1 MSSKSRGIID
11 TSPKVHFERFASQEV
26 LQKPRQADNFRKYKI
41 KLWTSCILDIQEK
54 TRKQRS
60 R

>member
-1 MSSKSRGIID
+1 MISK
-11 TSPKVHFERFASQEV
+11 A
-26 LQKPRQADNFRKYKI
+26 LQKTVENRMHGKQTTLENTKYSKYQ
-41 KLWTSCILDIQEK
+41 KWTSCILDIQEK